1 MNRLTTIAL
10 SSALIIAIN
19 GCERPK
25 AKGMEKPPEGPVPV
39 TSTEVKTGNFPAVLQ
54 ATGQTQAYNTVQI
67 YARVNG
73 YLQKRSYTEGAF
85 VNKGDTLF
93 IIDPSDLKN
102 SLATAQAAYDLASA
116 NYTNAKAVLNRIKPL
131 AQANAASQQDLDTAT
146 ANERNS
152 AAAQSA
158 AKASLEQAKLNLSYT
173 VIKAPMSGFVDKSKI
188 DVGTY
193 VAAGANGLLTTMYQT
208 DPMYVNFTFSEN
220 EKLARQNAVAAG
232 KLTAPKDGKYLVE
245 LTLSDGTTLARKG
258 EINFIAPFVDSTTG
272 NITYRA
278 RIDNSDHK
286 LLPGQ
291 FVQVKVKGMEWKNAL
306 YVPQKTLLTGDKGKF
321 VYALE
326 ANNTVSPKPVVV
338 GEWVG
343 ENILIESGVNAG
355 DKIAADS
362 LPKLKPGAEIIPNG
376 NK

>member
-10 SSALIIAIN
+10 SSALIIAMS

-25 AKGMEKPPEGPVPV
+25 AAGMEKPPEGPVPV
-39 TSTEVKTGNFPAVLQ
+39 TTTEVKTGNFPAVLQ
-54 ATGQTQAYNTVQI
+54 ATGQTQAFNTVQI
-67 YARVNG
+67 FARVNG
-73 YLQKRSYTEGAF
+73 YLQKRAYTEGSA
-85 VNKGDTLF
+85 VKKGDTLF

-102 SLATAQAAYDLASA
+102 SLESSKAAYDLASA

-131 AQANAASQQDLDTAT
+131 ADANAASQQDLDSAT

-152 AAAQSA
+152 AAAVSA

-173 VIKAPMSGFVDKSKI
+173 TVTAPMSGFVDKSKI

-193 VAAGANGLLTTMYQT
+193 VSAGANGLLTTVYQT
-208 DPMYVNFTFSEN
+208 DPMYINFTFSEN
-220 EKLARQNAVAAG
+220 EKMARQNAIAAG
-232 KLTAPKDGKYLVE
+232 KLTAPKDGKYEIE
-245 LTLSDGTTLARKG
+245 LTLSDGTTLACKG
-258 EINFIAPFVDSTTG
+258 SINFIAPFVDSTTG
-272 NITYRA
+272 NVTYRA
-278 RIDNSDHK
+278 VIDNSDHK

-306 YVPQKTLLTGDKGKF
+306 YVPQKTLLTGPKGKF
-321 VYALE
+321 VYAIE
-326 ANNTVSPKPVVV
+326 ANNTVNPKPVVA

-343 ENILIESGVNAG
+343 ENILIESGVAAG
-355 DKIAADS
+355 DKIAADG
-362 LPKLKPGAEIIPNG
+362 LPKLKPGAEVIPNG

>member
-1 MNRLTTIAL
+1 MNRLTTL
-10 SSALIIAIN
+10 SLSTVLILAFS

-25 AKGMEKPPEGPVPV
+25 ASGMEKPPEGPVPV
-39 TSTEVKTGNFPAVLQ
+39 TTTEVKMGNFPAILQ
-54 ATGQTQAYNTVQI
+54 ATGQTQAFNTVQVF
-67 YARVNG
+67 ARVNG
-73 YLQKRSYTEGAF
+73 YLQKRAYSEGSF
-85 VNKGDTLF
+85 VNKGETLF
-93 IIDPSDLKN
+93 VIDPSDLKN
-102 SLATAQAAYDLASA
+102 SLESAKAAYDLASA

-146 ANERNS
+146 ANERNT
-152 AAAQSA
+152 AAALSA

-173 VIKAPMSGFVDKSKI
+173 TITAPISGFVDKSKI

-193 VAAGANGLLTTMYQT
+193 VAAGANGLLTTVYQT

-220 EKLARQNAVAAG
+220 EKMARQNAIASG
-232 KLTAPKDGKYLVE
+232 KLAAPKDGKYLVE
-245 LTLSDGTTLARKG
+245 LTLSDGTTLERKG
-258 EINFIAPFVDSTTG
+258 IINFIAPFVDPTTG
-272 NITYRA
+272 NVTYRA
-278 RIDNSDHK
+278 QIDNSDHK

-306 YVPQKTLLTGDKGKF
+306 YVPQKTLLTGEKGKF
-321 VYALE
+321 VFGIE
-326 ANNTVSPKPVVV
+326 SNNTVTPKPVIA

-355 DKIAADS
+355 DKIAADG
-362 LPKLKPGAEIIPNG
+362 LPKLKPGAEVIPNG

>member
-1 MNRLTTIAL
+1 MNRLSTLAL
-10 SSALIIAIN
+10 SSVLLLALS

-25 AKGMEKPPEGPVPV
+25 AKGMEKPPEGPVSV
-39 TSTEVKTGNFPAVLQ
+39 TVTEVKTGNFPALLQ
-54 ATGQTQAYNTVQI
+54 ATGQTQAYNTVQVF
-67 YARVNG
+67 ARVNG
-73 YLQKRSYTEGAF
+73 YLQKRSYTEGSA

-102 SLATAQAAYDLASA
+102 SLESAKASYELASA
-116 NYTNAKAVLNRIKPL
+116 NHTNAKAVLKRIKPL
-131 AQANAASQQDLDTAT
+131 ADANAASQQDLDNAT
-146 ANERNS
+146 ANERNT
-152 AAAQSA
+152 AAALMA

-173 VIKAPMSGFVDKSKI
+173 TVKSPISGFADKSKI

-193 VAAGANGLLTTMYQT
+193 VAGGANGLLTTVYQT
-208 DPMYVNFTFSEN
+208 DPMYVNFTFTEN
-220 EKLARQNAVAAG
+220 EKLARQNAIASG
-232 KLTAPKDGKYLVE
+232 KLTAPKDDKYEIE

-258 EINFIAPFVDSTTG
+258 SINFIAPFVDSTTG

-278 RIDNSDHK
+278 VIDNSDHK

-321 VYALE
+321 VYAIE
-326 ANNTVSPKPVVV
+326 ANNTVSPKPVIA

-343 ENILIESGVNAG
+343 ENILIERGVNAG
-355 DKIAADS
+355 DKIAADG
-362 LPKLKPGAEIIPNG
+362 LPKLKPGAEIIPNA
-376 NK
+376 K

>member
-1 MNRLTTIAL
+1 MNRLTTITL
-10 SSALIIAIN
+10 SSALIIAMS

-25 AKGMEKPPEGPVPV
+25 AAGMEKPPEGPVPV
-39 TSTEVKTGNFPAVLQ
+39 TTTEVKTGNFPAVLQ
-54 ATGQTQAYNTVQI
+54 ATGQTQAFNTVQVF
-67 YARVNG
+67 ARVNG
-73 YLQKRSYTEGAF
+73 YLQKRSYTEGSF

-93 IIDPSDLKN
+93 VIDPSDLKN
-102 SLATAQAAYDLASA
+102 ALESAKAAYELASA
-116 NYTNAKAVLNRIKPL
+116 THTNAKAVLNRIKPL
-131 AQANAASQQDLDTAT
+131 AEANAASQQDLDSAT
-146 ANERNS
+146 ASERN
-152 AAAQSA
+152 AAAALSA

-173 VIKAPMSGFVDKSKI
+173 TLKSPLNGFVDKSKI

-193 VAAGANGLLTTMYQT
+193 VAAGANGLLTTVYQT

-220 EKLARQNAVAAG
+220 EKLARQNAIANG
-232 KLTAPKDGKYLVE
+232 KLTIPKDGKYEIE

-258 EINFIAPFVDSTTG
+258 SINFIAPFVDSTTG

-278 RIDNSDHK
+278 EINNSDHK

-306 YVPQKTLLTGDKGKF
+306 YVPQKTLLTGEKGKF
-321 VYALE
+321 LYALE
-326 ANNTVSPKPVVV
+326 TNNTVTPKPVVA

-355 DKIAADS
+355 DKIAADG
-362 LPKLKPGAEIIPNG
+362 LPKLKPGAEVIPNT
-376 NK
+376 K